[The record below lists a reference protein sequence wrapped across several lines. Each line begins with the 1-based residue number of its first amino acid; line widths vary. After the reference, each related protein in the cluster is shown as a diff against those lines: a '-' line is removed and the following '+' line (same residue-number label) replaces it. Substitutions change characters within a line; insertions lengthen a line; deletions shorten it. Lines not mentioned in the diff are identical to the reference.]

1 MCGDCRCAL
10 EHLTLALPKFAL
22 TNNLHLGDV
31 PFELMGLT
39 ILEQLLI
46 V

>member
-10 EHLTLALPKFAL
+10 EHLTLPKFAL

-31 PFELMGLT
+31 PFKLMGLT